1 MKTASTNKIKPAA
14 PAQPAVAFTLIELL
28 VVIAIIA
35 ILAAML
41 LPALASAKKRAYI
54 TNCLSNYRQIG
65 MGVNMFAGDNDD
77 YLPPGPGASPL
88 GLGSG
93 QQAGYQSTGQRGV
106 QQLVYNIAPYI
117 GARPPA
123 AYLQYSK
130 VFLCPAAA
138 AADVTY
144 ANDITNTIVYNV
156 IGKGETNSQGGK
168 LSFYP
173 FGYTSPA
180 FPPHKLAEMT
190 ASVWGGVL
198 PWLLTD
204 TDLFILGATTS
215 PWGGSSYVTAK
226 PAHGTA
232 RNYLFFDAHV
242 ETKTSKT
249 PGLSSPF

>member
-1 MKTASTNKIKPAA
+1 MKTASTKKIKT
-14 PAQPAVAFTLIELL
+14 AVAFTLIELL

-41 LPALASAKKRAYI
+41 LPALASAKRRAYI

-65 MGVNMFAGDNDD
+65 MGVNMFAGDNND
-77 YLPPGPGASPL
+77 YLPPGRDVPPGSRL
-88 GLGSG
+88 GLGNG
-93 QQAGYQSTGQRGV
+93 QQAGYDNAGARSV
-106 QQLVYNIAPYI
+106 QQLVYNIASYI
-117 GARPPA
+117 GAPPPA
-123 AYLQYSK
+123 AFLQYSK
-130 VFLCPAAA
+130 IFLCPAAA
-138 AADVTY
+138 AADATY

-156 IGKGETNSQGGK
+156 IGKGETNSQGGN
-168 LSFYP
+168 LAFNP

-180 FPPHKLAEMT
+180 YPPHKLAEMT
-190 ASVWGGVL
+190 ASVWSGVL

-226 PAHGTA
+226 PAHGTV
-232 RNYLFFDAHV
+232 RNYVFFDAHV

>member
-1 MKTASTNKIKPAA
+1 MKTASTKKIKT
-14 PAQPAVAFTLIELL
+14 AVAFTLIELL

-65 MGVNMFAGDNDD
+65 MGVNMFAGDNND
-77 YLPPGPGASPL
+77 YLPPGRDVPPGSRL
-88 GLGSG
+88 GLGNG
-93 QQAGYQSTGQRGV
+93 QQAGYDNAGARSV
-106 QQLVYNIAPYI
+106 QQLVYNIASYI
-117 GARPPA
+117 GAPPPA
-123 AYLQYSK
+123 AFLQYSK

-156 IGKGETNSQGGK
+156 IGKGETNSQGGN
-168 LSFYP
+168 LAFDP
-173 FGYTSPA
+173 FGYTSPIPGI
-180 FPPHKLAEMT
+180 PPHKLAEMT
-190 ASVWGGVL
+190 ASVWSGVL

-226 PAHGTA
+226 PAHGTV

-242 ETKTSKT
+242 ETKTSKV

>member
-1 MKTASTNKIKPAA
+1 MKTASTKKIKT
-14 PAQPAVAFTLIELL
+14 AVAFTLIELL

-65 MGVNMFAGDNDD
+65 MGVNMFAGDNED
-77 YLPPGPGASPL
+77 YLPPGPGANPL
-88 GLGSG
+88 GLGNG
-93 QQAGYQSTGQRGV
+93 QQAGYQNFGQRGV
-106 QQLVYNIAPYI
+106 QQLVYNIASYI
-117 GARPPA
+117 GAPPPA
-123 AYLQYSK
+123 AFLQYSK
-130 VFLCPAAA
+130 IFLCPAAA
-138 AADVTY
+138 AADATY

-156 IGKGETNSQGGK
+156 IGKGETNSQGGN
-168 LSFYP
+168 LAFNP

-180 FPPHKLAEMT
+180 YPPHKLAEMT
-190 ASVWGGVL
+190 ASVWSGVL

-226 PAHGTA
+226 PAHGTV

-242 ETKTSKT
+242 ETKTSKV